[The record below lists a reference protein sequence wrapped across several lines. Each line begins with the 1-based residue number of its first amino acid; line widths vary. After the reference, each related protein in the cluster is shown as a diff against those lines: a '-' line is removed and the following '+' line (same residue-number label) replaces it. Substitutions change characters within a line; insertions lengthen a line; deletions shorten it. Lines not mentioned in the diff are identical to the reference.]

1 MALDDYQPNEN
12 NGDSLKPSEIIDHLL
27 IVRIRQRKEGIVT
40 QYTPEG
46 GPGVI
51 VDVVDLDAV
60 DTTTGQIGPHAY
72 GDVLW
77 MNGAIVDNLTPNVGK
92 TIAIRLVWATG
103 KSGRNY
109 VSIEAADDAGKAK
122 AGAYLTANPDPWSQL
137 ADIGPAAPA
146 APAVSVPPQDPALA
160 ATAQP
165 TLGTPPI
172 AIPENLTA
180 EQLEQLKAMGVQVP
194 A

>member
-60 DTTTGQIGPHAY
+60 DTTTGQIGPQAY
-72 GDVLW
+72 SDVLW

-109 VSIEAADDAGKAK
+109 VSIEAADEAGKAK
-122 AGAYLTANPDPWSQL
+122 AGAHLTANPDPWSQL
-137 ADIGPAAPA
+137 ADIAPTTT
-146 APAVSVPPQDPALA
+146 PTVSVPAQNPALA

-165 TLGTPPI
+165 TI
-172 AIPENLTA
+172 AIPENLSP

-194 A
+194 VG